1 MGTFQVPGRVS
12 GKTYNLKI
20 KGDTPSA
27 TEQERIRAFIDEKEN
42 AFAADYEA
50 RYGAPLAVDDGTAL
64 GRGFEMGKAGAYSR
78 LGTAAEYLG
87 SGLGLESLTN
97 LGKGMRESGDY
108 EAFLESLRQP
118 APTRREDITGI
129 SSALTYAGE
138 GIGQSIPE
146 SGASLAATIGGTLVG
161 TAATGNPITGGI
173 IGVGVGTA
181 VAFPSFFGGNIQRQE
196 DEVAAGRKEEVDVAD
211 AVVSAVGQSAINAI
225 ADRFLALGLTKPGQ
239 KWLTRTVT
247 GGAEGAVVE
256 APSEIAQSIIERF
269 QAGLP
274 LDDDAAISEYI
285 DAGILG
291 GVMGGGIRAT
301 TAGFGLGMEKEAPP
315 PAPPG
320 TTTPPPAV
328 GGPTTGAP
336 ATVAGVMRQ
345 GPRVGPADTT
355 TVRLSDGTALTL
367 DGDATEADIAAAVD
381 QHNQDKAAQGA
392 KNTAVQVADE
402 IEAEQGVDYE
412 VIPDEAYAADARA
425 NTGTYTDEDLADARG
440 VYDERLA
447 AAEEGGA
454 NPDEARRVAAQA
466 TVDYVDSLQDETKQR
481 LARFRSTMARVANPK
496 YGNMPPDIPD
506 EAYAAEFGE
515 AVQKDL
521 FATEKPA
528 AAKDEDRAPAE
539 TDAEIFDRAE
549 AKYAAERG
557 PAPAPSTKASLEVK
571 KFADAAAE
579 ADARAEAL
587 AATRTAPTTEVTDVT
602 EVAETKPEE
611 VGAGAQGGGQGV
623 EGGGGAADITAGTAG
638 TETSERVGLGDGVP
652 DAVGAAEAAGK
663 QPATLSELEEQ
674 LVAARAEAAALRK
687 KVPAKV
693 MERELVGGAVDPKLA
708 KTVANLQNV
717 LGRQEQGAESA
728 KAKFERTKVPGATR
742 DGRLKS
748 YEDALAKVADTRR
761 QLAVAQ
767 EALSTAELAANLQRG
782 AQPKAQATGKAA
794 AAYTDY
800 INALRRADVLR
811 QQVESARAQ
820 QTAEAKA
827 PTPALPTGLQTG
839 LLPELNIVY
848 PRGGAEGLS
857 QPVPSLMGPVISE
870 APLTILGRRKV
881 IPPAAAVKAV
891 ANDVRKETVFR
902 RLIQYFKQRATPS
915 MLQYTTIGN
924 GINDPAHWKTLPDW
938 MSIDDQSKV
947 AALLGRLNR
956 VEREKYKFTLAEV
969 EPLSS
974 DAEAAHTY
982 FSKTIRPVDAVDL
995 MIADL
1000 TVDYEIYE
1008 GSLRPGRTEIEVRD
1022 LLTGTGS
1029 DVAKRALSWVRAN
1042 LSPATNA
1049 EIDLVLKKQADDNAP
1064 QETALANIDRVAVKK
1079 VKSKAAK
1086 AAQAQAADESGYGPF
1101 GVASAMAAADPLVAL
1116 DKELHYS
1123 VVAALNAGDLKGALQ
1138 ALAATTNNADLKALA
1153 SRFSELT
1160 GTTRVKVLYPG
1171 DPARNI
1177 SNNKGIYW
1185 QYDGLDPNNQERRN
1199 IIYLNGQTGMTA
1211 HVLMHEMAHAV
1222 TMNFIETQPNH
1233 PVVKQL
1239 ESLLQTL
1246 RGKVSPNV
1254 AGAPG
1259 DFYGLRNVKEM
1270 VAEGYGRI
1278 ALGETDNGLR
1288 DLMKRTMLRDMVD
1301 RQVEY
1306 ENPLNAWDRFK
1317 EIVGNIF
1324 NVIMRKPLTR
1334 RPRTK
1339 RTETVQV
1346 YETAADRFHRLM
1358 DGILSEA
1365 PQVLPDYV
1373 LQKAVASPMVSRN
1386 VLNNAIKS
1394 ATIWDA
1400 AGRSRLAELMM
1411 SSVPVGLRRALLAP
1425 LQLEWFNDL
1434 AGKYFPQIA
1443 ALKVFDDLR
1452 RGNIRRLEQAASPVI
1467 TDLAKYA
1474 EKEPELYATLMAIM
1488 GTATRLGVDP
1498 TKPQSVYAADPEKL
1512 RVWDD
1517 LNRMLPRD
1525 PGKAG
1530 EMRALFETTRA
1541 LFESYRNEMLDVLRT
1556 RVKELTDDTA
1566 MQNQIYKRLV
1576 DKLDADGVIDPYFS
1590 LMRKGDFWL
1599 VYTAE
1604 DNTAGA
1610 VAFDPFGRP
1619 QRPTTQYVQAFDSA
1633 WARNAFRAKLEA
1645 TKDANGKPVAWD
1657 VKEDRRPKTNRH
1669 VKGYVPT
1676 EFVQGVINIINT
1688 TVPKTARDPAAEQ
1701 RAAAAQEAIEDL
1713 FISFLPEQSI
1723 MKSFSKRKGVRGF
1736 IGDITPIGVVD
1747 RPQDMVSMLEN
1758 KSHAIAFQLSNMKY
1772 GSEIQ
1777 RLMNQADETYKTLKE
1792 SGLTAGESVA
1802 VDAYHAE
1809 FMDRAAFAKSPT
1821 VSGWSQSLRGIT
1833 FGFTLGGSIA
1843 GAANNLMQIAM
1854 VGIPELAA
1862 RYGGMRAV
1870 RRELGSAGRI
1880 LMNAGKTQNV
1890 MSYGPKGRT
1899 ARELTSIDNYG
1910 SAANYY
1916 TPTVRKNAQTGADE
1930 FGYDLR
1936 TDINIPAELRKKL
1949 ANMDVLIEVMAN
1961 NDMLGGSTNQELLE
1975 ATSDWWRKINRWSG
1989 FLMHHTERFNRQTI
2003 AIAAYNLELG
2013 RLTPAGANPDYTPD
2027 YATKLAAA
2035 KKAVEITENVNGS
2048 IGAAQG
2054 SRLSQG
2060 TIGSLIMMYKRFG
2073 MMMTRYLINTTKQ
2086 ALKKITPGMS
2096 QADIDEAKKERA
2108 IARYQITGVL
2118 GAAALFSGVQGLP
2131 FFGELMTLLEL
2142 FFTDDDEEPP
2152 KVLIQKFLGEP
2163 YYHGALNY
2171 LLGIDIAS
2179 RISLSGL
2186 IFRENKIDKDQ
2197 PALYDA
2203 VEMFGGPAIGV
2214 YMNLQRGWDLMAEGE
2229 TYRGVEAMMP
2239 SAIKSAMK
2247 SVRFGTEGATTVR
2260 GDEIVP
2266 VSSLDLVKQFIGY
2279 TPESY
2284 ARQQERTSLTKRM
2297 DEAVREKKRKLL
2309 RKYNLAVEDGD
2320 FAEVRDI
2327 LRDMR
2332 EFSREYPEDAIGSDT
2347 LKRSLRGFR
2356 QRSEEMIG
2364 GVSFNRPERA
2374 QLGIE
2379 EFDAD
2384 TTLFADLTT

>member
-1 MGTFQVPGRVS
+1 MVRGRM
-12 GKTYNLKI
+12 TDQENPY
-20 KGDTPSA
+20 
-27 TEQERIRAFIDEKEN
+27 TEEAFRKVWLE
-42 AFAADYEA
+42 FAAQMNK
-50 RYGAPLAVDDGTAL
+50 DG
-64 GRGFEMGKAGAYSR
+64 K
-78 LGTAAEYLG
+78 
-87 SGLGLESLTN
+87 
-97 LGKGMRESGDY
+97 
-108 EAFLESLRQP
+108 
-118 APTRREDITGI
+118 
-129 SSALTYAGE
+129 
-138 GIGQSIPE
+138 
-146 SGASLAATIGGTLVG
+146 
-161 TAATGNPITGGI
+161 
-173 IGVGVGTA
+173 
-181 VAFPSFFGGNIQRQE
+181 
-196 DEVAAGRKEEVDVAD
+196 
-211 AVVSAVGQSAINAI
+211 
-225 ADRFLALGLTKPGQ
+225 
-239 KWLTRTVT
+239 
-247 GGAEGAVVE
+247 
-256 APSEIAQSIIERF
+256 
-269 QAGLP
+269 
-274 LDDDAAISEYI
+274 
-285 DAGILG
+285 
-291 GVMGGGIRAT
+291 
-301 TAGFGLGMEKEAPP
+301 
-315 PAPPG
+315 
-320 TTTPPPAV
+320 
-328 GGPTTGAP
+328 
-336 ATVAGVMRQ
+336 
-345 GPRVGPADTT
+345 
-355 TVRLSDGTALTL
+355 
-367 DGDATEADIAAAVD
+367 
-381 QHNQDKAAQGA
+381 
-392 KNTAVQVADE
+392 
-402 IEAEQGVDYE
+402 
-412 VIPDEAYAADARA
+412 
-425 NTGTYTDEDLADARG
+425 
-440 VYDERLA
+440 
-447 AAEEGGA
+447 
-454 NPDEARRVAAQA
+454 
-466 TVDYVDSLQDETKQR
+466 
-481 LARFRSTMARVANPK
+481 
-496 YGNMPPDIPD
+496 
-506 EAYAAEFGE
+506 
-515 AVQKDL
+515 
-521 FATEKPA
+521 
-528 AAKDEDRAPAE
+528 
-539 TDAEIFDRAE
+539 
-549 AKYAAERG
+549 
-557 PAPAPSTKASLEVK
+557 
-571 KFADAAAE
+571 
-579 ADARAEAL
+579 
-587 AATRTAPTTEVTDVT
+587 
-602 EVAETKPEE
+602 
-611 VGAGAQGGGQGV
+611 
-623 EGGGGAADITAGTAG
+623 
-638 TETSERVGLGDGVP
+638 
-652 DAVGAAEAAGK
+652 
-663 QPATLSELEEQ
+663 
-674 LVAARAEAAALRK
+674 
-687 KVPAKV
+687 
-693 MERELVGGAVDPKLA
+693 
-708 KTVANLQNV
+708 
-717 LGRQEQGAESA
+717 
-728 KAKFERTKVPGATR
+728 
-742 DGRLKS
+742 
-748 YEDALAKVADTRR
+748 
-761 QLAVAQ
+761 
-767 EALSTAELAANLQRG
+767 
-782 AQPKAQATGKAA
+782 
-794 AAYTDY
+794 
-800 INALRRADVLR
+800 
-811 QQVESARAQ
+811 
-820 QTAEAKA
+820 
-827 PTPALPTGLQTG
+827 
-839 LLPELNIVY
+839 
-848 PRGGAEGLS
+848 
-857 QPVPSLMGPVISE
+857 
-870 APLTILGRRKV
+870 
-881 IPPAAAVKAV
+881 
-891 ANDVRKETVFR
+891 
-902 RLIQYFKQRATPS
+902 
-915 MLQYTTIGN
+915 
-924 GINDPAHWKTLPDW
+924 
-938 MSIDDQSKV
+938 
-947 AALLGRLNR
+947 
-956 VEREKYKFTLAEV
+956 
-969 EPLSS
+969 
-974 DAEAAHTY
+974 
-982 FSKTIRPVDAVDL
+982 
-995 MIADL
+995 
-1000 TVDYEIYE
+1000 
-1008 GSLRPGRTEIEVRD
+1008 
-1022 LLTGTGS
+1022 
-1029 DVAKRALSWVRAN
+1029 
-1042 LSPATNA
+1042 
-1049 EIDLVLKKQADDNAP
+1049 
-1064 QETALANIDRVAVKK
+1064 TALATLMQNA
-1079 VKSKAAK
+1079 
-1086 AAQAQAADESGYGPF
+1086 
-1101 GVASAMAAADPLVAL
+1101 
-1116 DKELHYS
+1116 ELSHKDGF
-1123 VVAALNAGDLKGALQ
+1123 VVA
-1138 ALAATTNNADLKALA
+1138 
-1153 SRFSELT
+1153 FS
-1160 GTTRVKVLYPG
+1160 
-1171 DPARNI
+1171 
-1177 SNNKGIYW
+1177 
-1185 QYDGLDPNNQERRN
+1185 
-1199 IIYLNGQTGMTA
+1199 
-1211 HVLMHEMAHAV
+1211 
-1222 TMNFIETQPNH
+1222 
-1233 PVVKQL
+1233 
-1239 ESLLQTL
+1239 
-1246 RGKVSPNV
+1246 
-1254 AGAPG
+1254 
-1259 DFYGLRNVKEM
+1259 
-1270 VAEGYGRI
+1270 
-1278 ALGETDNGLR
+1278 
-1288 DLMKRTMLRDMVD
+1288 
-1301 RQVEY
+1301 
-1306 ENPLNAWDRFK
+1306 
-1317 EIVGNIF
+1317 VG
-1324 NVIMRKPLTR
+1324 
-1334 RPRTK
+1334 
-1339 RTETVQV
+1339 
-1346 YETAADRFHRLM
+1346 
-1358 DGILSEA
+1358 
-1365 PQVLPDYV
+1365 
-1373 LQKAVASPMVSRN
+1373 
-1386 VLNNAIKS
+1386 S
-1394 ATIWDA
+1394 A
-1400 AGRSRLAELMM
+1400 
-1411 SSVPVGLRRALLAP
+1411 